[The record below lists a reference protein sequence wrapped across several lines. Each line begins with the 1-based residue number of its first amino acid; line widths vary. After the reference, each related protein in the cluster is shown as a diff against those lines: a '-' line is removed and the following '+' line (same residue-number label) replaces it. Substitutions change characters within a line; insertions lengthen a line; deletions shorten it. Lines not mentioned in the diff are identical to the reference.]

1 MAITNYSANRILDY
15 NYGATS
21 YAGTLPAT
29 MYVGL
34 STTTPAI
41 DGTNVTEPVAMGYAR
56 VAITNNKTTWGNANA
71 ASLVNSIAVTFAISS
86 GSWGTITHVL
96 IYDALTSGNLWFFD
110 ALSPSRTVAT
120 STIVTFDA
128 GAITVSMSN
137 S

>member
-15 NYGATS
+15 NFGGTS
-21 YAGTLPAT
+21 YSGTLPAT

-56 VAITNNKTTWGNANA
+56 VPITNNKTTWGNANA
-71 ASLVNSIAVTFAISS
+71 SSLVSTIAVTFAISS
-86 GSWGTITHVL
+86 GAWGTITHVL

-110 ALSPSRTVAT
+110 ALAPSRTVAT
-120 STIVTFDA
+120 STIVTFDS

-137 S
+137 T